1 MVALAFTPVVELY
14 SGIFYHLIA
23 KNYTAADEA
32 EGDLSTVVQENATG
46 VRVVRA
52 FGRERFEID
61 QFDEKNEI
69 FARLWIRLGT
79 MSGLYWAVGDL
90 ITGLQVLVI
99 VTLGAIGS
107 GAWIYYSRRIY
118 CICIL

>member
-1 MVALAFTPVVELY
+1 MLYIDNYDEVIESVEEVRQSLLLALIAVSYTHLDVYKRQVLY

-79 MSGLYWAVGDL
+79 LSGLYLSL
-90 ITGLQVLVI
+90 IHI
-99 VTLGAIGS
+99 
-107 GAWIYYSRRIY
+107 
-118 CICIL
+118 